1 MTLIREFLLIGM
13 VVCIGSAYS
22 LLSGLAPQPWVP
34 PELAP
39 GEIRLADTSALEVI
53 WLDARSAEAYA
64 ESHLPG
70 AFWFDLDN
78 WDEGLIHTAEQW
90 LENPRVI
97 VVYCSSESCSTSRE
111 VAEQL
116 RLELP
121 DAEIY
126 SLKGGWNE

>member
-1 MTLIREFLLIGM
+1 QEQIRNKDLKI
-13 VVCIGSAYS
+13 CR
-22 LLSGLAPQPWVP
+22 
-34 PELAP
+34 ELF
-39 GEIRLADTSALEVI
+39 S
-53 WLDARSAEAYA
+53 
-64 ESHLPG
+64 
-70 AFWFDLDN
+70 N
-78 WDEGLIHTAEQW
+78 
-90 LENPRVI
+90 ENPRVI